1 MKDYILRI
9 IASAI
14 LCALVKGFTERH
26 TAINTIIKSICG
38 VFLTL
43 SILSPVV
50 SFKYSA
56 VSDYLN
62 MYSLDAD
69 AVVTAGTSL
78 TNASLHSSIKQQTES
93 YILDKAAS
101 LNTALS
107 VEVTLSDDEMP
118 IPCGVCIEGSISP
131 YAKSKLMKLI
141 ADDLGIPK
149 EKQTWK

>member
-9 IASAI
+9 IAAAI

-26 TAINTIIKSICG
+26 TAINSIIKSLCG

-43 SILSPVV
+43 TILSPIV
-50 SFKYSA
+50 SFNFST
-56 VSDYLN
+56 VTDYLN
-62 MYSLDAD
+62 MYSLEAD
-69 AVVTAGTSL
+69 AAVEAGTSL
-78 TNASLHSSIKQQTES
+78 TNASLYSSIKAQTES

-101 LNTALS
+101 MNAELS
-107 VEVTLSDDEMP
+107 VEVTLSNDEMP

>member
-1 MKDYILRI
+1 MKDYILCI
-9 IASAI
+9 IAAAI
-14 LCALVKGFTERH
+14 LCALVKSFTERH
-26 TAINTIIKSICG
+26 TAINTVIKSICG
-38 VFLTL
+38 IFLTL
-43 SILSPVV
+43 TILSPVV
-50 SFKYSA
+50 SFKFSA
-56 VSDYLN
+56 VTDYLN

-69 AVVTAGTSL
+69 AVATAGISL

-107 VEVTLSDDEMP
+107 VEVTLSDDEIP
-118 IPCGVCIEGSISP
+118 FPCGVCIEGSISP